1 MKIKTKTLK
10 ATMTTKLFKLLS
22 KVDIRQDLNSV
33 QRSFKKKLLKET
45 KKVNLM
51 QDQEESV

>member
-22 KVDIRQDLNSV
+22 KVNIRQDLNSV